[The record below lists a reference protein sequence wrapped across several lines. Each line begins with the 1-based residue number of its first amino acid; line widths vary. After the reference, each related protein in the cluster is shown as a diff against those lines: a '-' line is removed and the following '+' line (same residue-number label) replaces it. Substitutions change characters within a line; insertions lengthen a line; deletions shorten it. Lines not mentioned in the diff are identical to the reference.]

1 MRKKKENFDC
11 YKFDKYKKEKEMEIF
26 VFVIIAAHPKKTRN

>member
-11 YKFDKYKKEKEMEIF
+11 YKFDKYKKRKRNGDFCFCHHRGSSEKD
-26 VFVIIAAHPKKTRN
+26 